1 MSEQLSPFRI
11 KRGRRVFDSYSAI
24 NSFSFALV
32 TGNTVTLYA
41 LALGASST
49 VVGLLSAFMYLSYFA
64 IPIGKAALRRGTLVK
79 AFADNWMYRNW
90 ALCPLLAIPLL
101 AARGFAAVALCSLV
115 LCVFL
120 FNLFRGIGLIA
131 NNPVIGSLAPG
142 RDRGEYIVRLS
153 LINNSTAL
161 LATVLLAFSLRR
173 SSGLGTYNLAI
184 LVGIVTGIVASSL
197 LYKLPDIGRGEDDP
211 AKGADPG
218 ARANVAAQTT
228 AATQTGPAAAGRG
241 TLFADLS
248 GLAGR
253 FAEAGRD
260 PNFRRFVGSYLA
272 IGLGIGMARPFI
284 AVFCKA
290 VYGQS
295 DSMVTVFT
303 VCSSLGALFMG
314 AVMRLTIDRLGA
326 KPMYV
331 IFAAMSLV
339 SLVPALIAPGIASG
353 VFAIVFLCALS
364 ALTNMG
370 FAGQES
376 AAQTY
381 FFAMVPKDAIL
392 DLSMVYYFI
401 IGGTGA
407 VGSIAGGAFLD
418 LLSGFGFSP
427 LACFR
432 VFFAVALL
440 AIACGIR
447 IQKGLLDLGSYPV
460 RETLAVLF
468 SPRDMRALTLLR
480 RLDANEDP
488 DEETEIIAELGA
500 VASPVSAES
509 LLDRLASPR
518 FAVRYE
524 ALQSVASLERL
535 SGKVRDALIT
545 ELKEGEY
552 STAALAARHL
562 GSFGALQAIPPLR
575 NALKSA
581 DYRLSGEAMLAL
593 ARLGDPRGQF
603 LIGEIL
609 SRSDNP
615 FVLVRGIQAM
625 EAYGTASSIPLI
637 LDLLRNEGLPSH
649 VADEAILALSD
660 LMGMPR
666 RFYHAYEG
674 YVRDRK
680 RANAILQDTLDEFF
694 TLRKE
699 ENAFLRGV
707 IADFIRDPDADGRLT
722 RWVLDR
728 GKGHTGVYAALLV
741 SVALDANLNRQ
752 EYFRFFLCFWAASL
766 FLDAGLIEK

>member
-64 IPIGKAALRRGTLVK
+64 IPLGKASLRRGTLVK

-101 AARGFAAVALCSLV
+101 AARGYASVALFALV

-197 LYKLPDIGRGEDDP
+197 LYKLPDIGRGESDDS
-211 AKGADPG
+211 G
-218 ARANVAAQTT
+218 ARAGSAAS
-228 AATQTGPAAAGRG
+228 GGG

-248 GLAGR
+248 GLAR
-253 FAEAGRD
+253 RVAEAGRD
-260 PNFRRFVGSYLA
+260 ANFRRFVGSYLA

-303 VCSSLGALFMG
+303 VCSSLGALLMG

-331 IFAAMSLV
+331 IFAAMSFL
-339 SLVPALIAPGIASG
+339 SLVPALVAPGIASG

-407 VGSIAGGAFLD
+407 VGSVAGGAFLD
-418 LLSGFGFSP
+418 LLAGFGFSP

-440 AIACGIR
+440 AIACGIG
-447 IQKGLLDLGSYPV
+447 IQKGLLELGSYPV

-468 SPRDMRALTLLR
+468 SPRDMRALTLLK
-480 RLDANEDP
+480 RLDSNEDP

-535 SGKVRDALIT
+535 SGKVRDALI
-545 ELKEGEY
+545 
-552 STAALAARHL
+552 A
-562 GSFGALQAIPPLR
+562 
-575 NALKSA
+575 
-581 DYRLSGEAMLAL
+581 
-593 ARLGDPRGQF
+593 
-603 LIGEIL
+603 
-609 SRSDNP
+609 
-615 FVLVRGIQAM
+615 
-625 EAYGTASSIPLI
+625 
-637 LDLLRNEGLPSH
+637 
-649 VADEAILALSD
+649 
-660 LMGMPR
+660 
-666 RFYHAYEG
+666 
-674 YVRDRK
+674 
-680 RANAILQDTLDEFF
+680 
-694 TLRKE
+694 
-699 ENAFLRGV
+699 
-707 IADFIRDPDADGRLT
+707 
-722 RWVLDR
+722 
-728 GKGHTGVYAALLV
+728 
-741 SVALDANLNRQ
+741 
-752 EYFRFFLCFWAASL
+752 
-766 FLDAGLIEK
+766 

>member
-49 VVGLLSAFMYLSYFA
+49 VVGLLSAFMYLSFFA
-64 IPIGKAALRRGTLVK
+64 IPLGKASLRRRTLVK

-101 AARGFAAVALCSLV
+101 AARGYAAVALCALV

-161 LATVLLAFSLRR
+161 LATVLLAISLRR
-173 SSGLGTYNLAI
+173 SSGLGTYNLSVI
-184 LVGIVTGIVASSL
+184 VGIVTGIVASSL
-197 LYKLPDIGRGEDDP
+197 LYKLPDIGGGGKSVDCGESNADCG
-211 AKGADPG
+211 KGHDSG
-218 ARANVAAQTT
+218 ARASS
-228 AATQTGPAAAGRG
+228 AATGRG
-241 TLFADLS
+241 SLFGDLS

-253 FAEAGRD
+253 VAEAGRD

-303 VCSSLGALFMG
+303 VCSSLGALLMG

-331 IFAAMSLV
+331 IFAAMSFI
-339 SLVPALIAPGIASG
+339 SLVPALVAPGIASG
-353 VFAIVFLCALS
+353 AFAIVFLCALS

-427 LACFR
+427 LASFR

-440 AIACGIR
+440 AIVCGIR
-447 IQKGLLDLGSYPV
+447 IQKGLLELGSYPV

-488 DEETEIIAELGA
+488 DEETEIIAELGE

-509 LLDRLASPR
+509 LLGLLGSPR

-535 SGKVRDALIT
+535 SGKVRDALIS

-552 STAALAARHL
+552 STAALAARLL
-562 GSFGALQAIPPLR
+562 GSFGALQAIAPLR

-603 LIGEIL
+603 LVGEIL
-609 SRSDNP
+609 SRSNNP

-625 EAYGTASSIPLI
+625 ETYGTVSSIPLI

-649 VADEAILALSD
+649 VADEAILALCD

-666 RFYHAYEG
+666 RFYYAYEG

-680 RANAILQDTLDEFF
+680 RAGAILQDTLDEVFA
-694 TLRKE
+694 LRKDE
-699 ENAFLRGV
+699 DPTLRGV
-707 IADFIRDPDADGRLT
+707 IADFIRDPDADGRFT

-728 GKGHTGVYAALLV
+728 GKGYTGVYAALLI
-741 SVALDANLNRQ
+741 SVALDANLKRL